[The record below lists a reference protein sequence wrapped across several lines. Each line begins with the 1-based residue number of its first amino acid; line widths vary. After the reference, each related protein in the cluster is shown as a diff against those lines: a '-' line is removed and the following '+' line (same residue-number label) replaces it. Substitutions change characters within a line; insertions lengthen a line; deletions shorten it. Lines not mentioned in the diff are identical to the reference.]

1 MTASLLSP
9 ACITHRGGESIP
21 TSLIIVSLIGSSSVT
36 QMLKPRSV
44 EEDEEVEVE
53 DEEEVEQEH
62 REDGWM
68 LCRSAE

>member
-1 MTASLLSP
+1 MHHAP
-9 ACITHRGGESIP
+9 RRRVPP

-36 QMLKPRSV
+36 QMLKPRSM
-44 EEDEEVEVE
+44 EEDEEVE

>member
-1 MTASLLSP
+1 MHHAP
-9 ACITHRGGESIP
+9 RRRVPP

>member
-1 MTASLLSP
+1 MHHAPRRRVL
-9 ACITHRGGESIP
+9 P

-53 DEEEVEQEH
+53 DEVEQEH